1 VEFGGESNSICL
13 IFFIEIN
20 FCSWQ
25 DFDLSGK
32 GHKINMVL
40 IFSVDFPKRMMIIDI
55 QQIETQIRRIAKTGS
70 RGVALSRHCREE
82 SMHDHNVDFQD
93 ILNVLN
99 WGQVVHDPDENCDMK
114 FKVNG
119 SDLEGEP
126 LTVIVDLF
134 DNTSLLVITV
144 W

>member
-1 VEFGGESNSICL
+1 
-13 IFFIEIN
+13 
-20 FCSWQ
+20 
-25 DFDLSGK
+25 
-32 GHKINMVL
+32 
-40 IFSVDFPKRMMIIDI
+40 MIIDI
-55 QQIETQIRRIAKTGS
+55 QQIESQIRRIARTWS
-70 RGVALSRHCREE
+70 RGVALSKHCREE
-82 SMHDHNVDFQD
+82 SMPDHNADFQD

-126 LTVIVDLF
+126 LTAVIVF
-134 DNTSLLVITV
+134 IDNDSLLVVTL

>member
-1 VEFGGESNSICL
+1 
-13 IFFIEIN
+13 
-20 FCSWQ
+20 
-25 DFDLSGK
+25 
-32 GHKINMVL
+32 
-40 IFSVDFPKRMMIIDI
+40 MMILDI

-82 SMHDHNVDFQD
+82 SMPDHNVDFQD

-126 LTVIVDLF
+126 LTVIVIILDENSLF
-134 DNTSLLVITV
+134 AKTL